1 MKAYKVWSGE
11 SANNCMYSL
20 AETFDEAIA
29 KITATGKSTINLIK
43 SATIGITMVEC
54 GKCRCGRLATKE
66 VLDDIG
72 ECLMCEKLR
81 HDAQQERYEEET
93 DEVEEDEM

>member
-1 MKAYKVWSGE
+1 MKAYKVWYGE
-11 SANNCMYSL
+11 SAKNCIFSM
-20 AETFDEAIA
+20 AETFKQAVGAIA
-29 KITATGKSTINLIK
+29 NNEETIKRIK
-43 SATIGITMVEC
+43 SATVGITMVDC
-54 GKCRCGRLATKE
+54 GKCHCGRLATKE